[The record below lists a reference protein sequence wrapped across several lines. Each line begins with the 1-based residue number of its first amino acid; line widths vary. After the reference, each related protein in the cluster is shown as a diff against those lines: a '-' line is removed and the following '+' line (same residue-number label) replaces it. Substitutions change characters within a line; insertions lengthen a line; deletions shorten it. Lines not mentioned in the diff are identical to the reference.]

1 MAPRNATTPLSPL
14 SPDSDQAPGLSRT
27 PSFLEFAPKRAMASF
42 ENLAAL
48 ANYRERLRE
57 ARKIVWREQGRATRR
72 AAGPVGV
79 SRAWRKGR
87 PRYVPQPFP
96 ASRILTP
103 LRCQTPGAGGLAFAI
118 RPGVNL
124 ILRMTRIDDVPSMQ
138 RSGPSRSDSQPC
150 SVRLRLSPVAPRHL
164 TTTLVPLTPGS
175 FVVLYKFVLNAL
187 PPSPGRGAPT
197 PPARARSSATPFSIP
212 RPLPR
217 TLPSLTTPRR
227 PRPVPL
233 DGRAD
238 APGVAVQA
246 HAAMMLRAGGR
257 ACESL
262 RESRAAD
269 RDRAAGVEGETVLTV
284 SPSLC
289 PLSPIRAPRYRQRP
303 IPSSLPRL
311 TTGNRLK
318 RSTFANGARPH
329 ALTNSSVARRLSAR
343 NASQRPCLLWQA
355 DDERRLMSTPGV
367 TQPWVGCPARYVIPA
382 LLPAR

>member
-1 MAPRNATTPLSPL
+1 
-14 SPDSDQAPGLSRT
+14 
-27 PSFLEFAPKRAMASF
+27 
-42 ENLAAL
+42 
-48 ANYRERLRE
+48 
-57 ARKIVWREQGRATRR
+57 
-72 AAGPVGV
+72 
-79 SRAWRKGR
+79 
-87 PRYVPQPFP
+87 
-96 ASRILTP
+96 
-103 LRCQTPGAGGLAFAI
+103 
-118 RPGVNL
+118 
-124 ILRMTRIDDVPSMQ
+124 MQ

-150 SVRLRLSPVAPRHL
+150 SVRPRLSSMLPRHL

-187 PPSPGRGAPT
+187 PPSPGRGAPA

-246 HAAMMLRAGGR
+246 NAAIILRARGR

-262 RESRAAD
+262 REARAAD

>member
-1 MAPRNATTPLSPL
+1 
-14 SPDSDQAPGLSRT
+14 
-27 PSFLEFAPKRAMASF
+27 
-42 ENLAAL
+42 
-48 ANYRERLRE
+48 
-57 ARKIVWREQGRATRR
+57 
-72 AAGPVGV
+72 
-79 SRAWRKGR
+79 
-87 PRYVPQPFP
+87 
-96 ASRILTP
+96 
-103 LRCQTPGAGGLAFAI
+103 
-118 RPGVNL
+118 
-124 ILRMTRIDDVPSMQ
+124 MTRIDDVPSMQ

-227 PRPVPL
+227 PRPAPL

-246 HAAMMLRAGGR
+246 NAAMMLRAGGR

-262 RESRAAD
+262 REARAAD

-284 SPSLC
+284 SPS
-289 PLSPIRAPRYRQRP
+289 PLPTVPDPCATIPPTAYLIQLSTARDWQPSQTQHVRKRRTASRADEFQRRAQTIRVQCQSAPV
-303 IPSSLPRL
+303 PSLAGR
-311 TTGNRLK
+311 
-318 RSTFANGARPH
+318 
-329 ALTNSSVARRLSAR
+329 
-343 NASQRPCLLWQA
+343 
-355 DDERRLMSTPGV
+355 
-367 TQPWVGCPARYVIPA
+367 
-382 LLPAR
+382 

>member
-1 MAPRNATTPLSPL
+1 MRAHSDSTQRGSAERARQLRRATSFRSPGRQSERPVDRNDPPLSRRL
-14 SPDSDQAPGLSRT
+14 SVHCTDR
-27 PSFLEFAPKRAMASF
+27 
-42 ENLAAL
+42 
-48 ANYRERLRE
+48 
-57 ARKIVWREQGRATRR
+57 
-72 AAGPVGV
+72 
-79 SRAWRKGR
+79 
-87 PRYVPQPFP
+87 
-96 ASRILTP
+96 
-103 LRCQTPGAGGLAFAI
+103 
-118 RPGVNL
+118 
-124 ILRMTRIDDVPSMQ
+124 DVPCAHTA
-138 RSGPSRSDSQPC
+138 C
-150 SVRLRLSPVAPRHL
+150 SVRAR
-164 TTTLVPLTPGS
+164 
-175 FVVLYKFVLNAL
+175 VVQTRSRARFVLNAL

-246 HAAMMLRAGGR
+246 NAAMMLRAGGR

-262 RESRAAD
+262 REARAAD

-284 SPSLC
+284 SPSLR
-289 PLSPIRAPRYRQRP
+289 PPSPIRAPRYRQRP
-303 IPSSLPRL
+303 ISSSCPRL
-311 TTGNRLK
+311 ATGNGLK
-318 RSTFANGARPH
+318 LGTFANGARPH

-355 DDERRLMSTPGV
+355 DDERRLTSTPGV
-367 TQPWVGCPARYVIPA
+367 TRPWVGCPARYVIPA

>member
-1 MAPRNATTPLSPL
+1 ML
-14 SPDSDQAPGLSRT
+14 
-27 PSFLEFAPKRAMASF
+27 
-42 ENLAAL
+42 
-48 ANYRERLRE
+48 
-57 ARKIVWREQGRATRR
+57 
-72 AAGPVGV
+72 
-79 SRAWRKGR
+79 
-87 PRYVPQPFP
+87 
-96 ASRILTP
+96 
-103 LRCQTPGAGGLAFAI
+103 
-118 RPGVNL
+118 
-124 ILRMTRIDDVPSMQ
+124 
-138 RSGPSRSDSQPC
+138 
-150 SVRLRLSPVAPRHL
+150 PRHL

-175 FVVLYKFVLNAL
+175 FVVLYKFVLNTL
-187 PPSPGRGAPT
+187 PPSPGRGAPA

-284 SPSLC
+284 SPSLR
-289 PLSPIRAPRYRQRP
+289 PPSPIRAPRYRPRP
-303 IPSSLPRL
+303 ISSSRPRL
-311 TTGNRLK
+311 ATRNGLK
-318 RSTFANGARPH
+318 LGTFANGARPH
-329 ALTNSSVARRLSAR
+329 ALTNSSVARRLSAC

-355 DDERRLMSTPGV
+355 DDERRLTSTPGV
-367 TQPWVGCPARYVIPA
+367 TRPWVGCPASVRRPPSAVLEA
-382 LLPAR
+382 LVLAVPTLLAAGPCSSFHVQ